1 MSHFSLNCRGTLLSL
16 HQPVIMGILNV
27 TPDSFYDGG
36 RFDESRQAQTDQAA
50 KMLAEGAAIIDIGG
64 ASSKPRA
71 VPVSVQEELDRVIP
85 VVEVLAKAHPEAF
98 LSIDTYQ
105 SAVAKTA
112 IEAGAHIVNDIS
124 SGNLDANMFQ
134 TVARLNVPYIGM
146 HMQGTPATMQDAPS
160 YDDVVQEVYAGLAK
174 TVHELN
180 TLGVIDIVIDPGF
193 GFGKTVEQNYEMLA
207 RFAEF
212 RFLNRP
218 LLAGLSRKSM
228 IYKSLGTTAEKAL
241 NGTTALHMAALERG
255 ANILRVHDVKQ
266 AVETRDLYLAME
278 AQNPQPLA
286 SVPFP

>member
-134 TVARLNVPYIGM
+134 TVASLNVPYIGM

-193 GFGKTVEQNYEMLA
+193 GFGKTVEHNYEILA

-228 IYKSLGTTAEKAL
+228 IYKTLGTTAEKAL

>member
-228 IYKSLGTTAEKAL
+228 IYKTLGTTAEKAL